1 MAFKRVQEIIEEI
14 AEGRMVIVVDD
25 EDRENE
31 GDLVIAASKASAENI
46 NFMAKNGRGLI
57 CVPMTADR
65 LRELGLRRM
74 VESSAD
80 LYDTAFTVSVD
91 SRAGITTG
99 ISAADRALTVK
110 LLADPASKPSDFV
123 QPGHV
128 FPLIAKEGG
137 VLRRAGHTEA
147 AVDFSRLAG
156 LEPAGVICEIMN
168 HDGTM
173 ARLPELEEFASRFSL
188 SICTIADLI
197 QYRRQTEKLIKR
209 DVETRLPTEYGE
221 FKLTVYSSLLEDL
234 QHLALVMGEPDPD
247 NPALVRVH
255 SQCLTGDVFRSA
267 RCDCG
272 TQLDTAMR
280 LIAKEKKGALIYMRQ
295 EGRGIGLANKIKAYA
310 LQDEGRDTVEANLE
324 LGFAPD
330 IRDYGIGA
338 QIIKDL
344 GFRKIRLLTNNPK
357 KIIGLQGFDLEIVE
371 RVSIESHP
379 CVDNAKYLMTKK
391 DKLGHMLNN
400 M

>member
-1 MAFKRVQEIIEEI
+1 MAFKRVQEIIKEI
-14 AEGRMVIVVDD
+14 AEGKMVIVVDD

-31 GDLVIAASKASAENI
+31 GDLVIAAGKASAENI

-65 LRELGLRRM
+65 LRQLGLRRM

-110 LLADPASKPSDFV
+110 LLADPASEPSDFV

-147 AVDFSRLAG
+147 AVDLSRLAG

-173 ARLPELEEFASRFSL
+173 ARLPELEEFASRFGL

-234 QHLALVMGEPDPD
+234 HHLALVMGEPDPD
-247 NPALVRVH
+247 EPALVRVH

-272 TQLDTAMR
+272 NQLDTAMR
-280 LIAKEKKGALIYMRQ
+280 LIAREKRGALIYMRQ
-295 EGRGIGLANKIKAYA
+295 EGRGIGLVNKIKAYA
-310 LQDEGRDTVEANLE
+310 LQDEGRDTVEANLD

-338 QIIKDL
+338 QIIRDL

-357 KIIGLQGFDLEIVE
+357 KIIGLQGFDLEIID
-371 RVSIESHP
+371 RVPIESSP
-379 CVDNAKYLMTKK
+379 GVNNAKYLKTKK
-391 DKLGHMLNN
+391 EKLGHMLNN